1 MNFFDLNEDVLLII
15 YKFKHI
21 MEYKD
26 VMHELTTVNCF
37 CLYNFEIY
45 QNEIITLIERYFDN
59 TSDYIELFYN

>member
-26 VMHELTTVNCF
+26 VMRELTTVNCF

-45 QNEIITLIERYFDN
+45 QIEIIILIERYFDN